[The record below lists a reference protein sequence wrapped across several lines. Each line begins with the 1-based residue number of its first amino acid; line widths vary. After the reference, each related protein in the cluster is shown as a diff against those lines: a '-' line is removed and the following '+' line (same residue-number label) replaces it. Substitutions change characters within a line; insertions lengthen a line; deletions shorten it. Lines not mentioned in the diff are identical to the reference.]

1 MSLLSCRHTL
11 TDDVPQT
18 LFLFCCSFVF
28 CRCTQGVFPIL
39 FPCLRPILTLKY
51 QKWFRTS
58 KQLNILTFSNV
69 DSNIRQLTLNI
80 TLLTNAARRFSDLE
94 TSQNPV
100 IADSSPSCDCSLYRN
115 SGEFRCKYCSQN
127 EYNTWVCPVMIDSA
141 CFTNDQK

>member
-11 TDDVPQT
+11 TNDVPQT
-18 LFLFCCSFVF
+18 LFLDCCSFVF
-28 CRCTQGVFPIL
+28 CRCTSGLLPIL

-58 KQLNILTFSNV
+58 KQLNILTFANV

-94 TSQNPV
+94 TSQTPV
-100 IADSSPSCDCSLYRN
+100 ISTAHHLVIALCTGKVVNLDVSIVVKMNITHGFAP
-115 SGEFRCKYCSQN
+115 
-127 EYNTWVCPVMIDSA
+127 
-141 CFTNDQK
+141 